1 VRTLLPVLSFVVVA
15 AGAQS
20 QQPTLPAADR
30 VRIAEAF
37 RLARQ
42 IGEQVWPGWS
52 EAPFALLLVTDSLE
66 FLVRHPKPSD
76 DFRPLGRDSLLESA
90 VFVRKRVYA
99 PDLLATFPAVT
110 GVTTIVIGEPA
121 NTGKTSTEWV
131 LTVLHEHFHQL
142 AYSHPGYYAGVD
154 SLRLSR
160 GDQTGMW
167 MLNYPFPY
175 DSAPVAARFGVLA
188 RVLARAVTGLDGNQR
203 VPAATLT
210 AYAEARAALQAALSA
225 DDYRYLSFQLWQEGV
240 ARYVEY
246 RAAAIAAREYAPSP
260 GFRALPD
267 YADYGATAERL
278 RRSLVR
284 ELMNADLAKD
294 RRTDFYPVGAA
305 TAQLLDAAAPPWKA
319 HYFTPMFTLDPL
331 LQRSP

>member
-1 VRTLLPVLSFVVVA
+1 MRALLAVVPVVVA
-15 AGAQS
+15 VA
-20 QQPTLPAADR
+20 PLPAQRPGLPPADR

-37 RLARQ
+37 RLAAQ
-42 IGEQVWPGWS
+42 IEDRLWPHWS
-52 EAPFALLLVTDSLE
+52 DAPFALLLVTDSLE
-66 FLVRHPKPSD
+66 FLVRHPNPSD
-76 DFRPLGRDSLLESA
+76 DFQPLGRDSLLETA
-90 VFVRKRVYA
+90 VFLRNRVYA

-110 GVTTIVIGEPA
+110 GVPTIVIGEPA
-121 NTGKTSTEWV
+121 NTGRSSTEWV

-142 AYSHPGYYAGVD
+142 EYSHPGYYAGVD

-175 DSAPVAARFGVLA
+175 DSAPVAKRFAALA

-203 VPAATLT
+203 IPAATLT
-210 AYAEARAALQAALSA
+210 AYAEARAALEAALSA

-246 RAAAIAAREYAPSP
+246 RAAAIAAREYTPSP

-278 RRSLVR
+278 RRNLVR

-305 TAQLLDAAAPPWKA
+305 TALLLDAAAPQWKA
-319 HYFTPMFTLDPL
+319 RYFTPMFTLDPL
-331 LQRSP
+331 FVRRP